1 MTKPLPLRSILE
13 ETLRRLEL
21 EGPLRN
27 HLVIHRWREIVGEPL
42 ASQTHPRQVRNRIL
56 FLDVSHPTWMQQLQ
70 FLKAS
75 LIEKINA
82 FLKEPLIA
90 EIRFRLGE
98 IPPTERPPEGKSSW
112 IKEPLDEK
120 TLQQIEIH
128 VRKIADEETQ
138 KIVREVFIKGAKL
151 ERHRRE

>member
-1 MTKPLPLRSILE
+1 
-13 ETLRRLEL
+13 
-21 EGPLRN
+21 
-27 HLVIHRWREIVGEPL
+27 
-42 ASQTHPRQVRNRIL
+42 
-56 FLDVSHPTWMQQLQ
+56 MQQLQ

-151 ERHRRE
+151 ERHRRK